1 MISLE
6 KWIKLT
12 RLQKLPNN
20 VGNLGKMI
28 VATGFELLPKVQ
40 KIAQSGHTDGETIYL
55 DCISEN
61 RFETFGRL
69 RRARA
74 NRMSPKTFGRKGAH
88 RFHLLSQ

>member
-1 MISLE
+1 M
-6 KWIKLT
+6 
-12 RLQKLPNN
+12 PNN

-69 RRARA
+69 W
-74 NRMSPKTFGRKGAH
+74 PKGGTPIPFIVTVR
-88 RFHLLSQ
+88 